1 MYTKSLLFIGIL
13 ISLLACNNNKKTEE
27 TALPKDPVDRQIKL
41 LSDSIFESPKNARLY
56 FERANLYWQKDEMEM
71 ALNDFYKTVT
81 FDSTNADYYYVLA
94 NFMVENGNLDRGI
107 LAMEK
112 AIQFQPKEPKHY
124 IQTGKYYLYMKDYQK
139 ALNYLNNALKLD
151 ALRPDAYFYKGY
163 IYKELKQ
170 NDKAISNFT
179 TATEQDPTW
188 YEPFEQIGLIYAEQN
203 NDLALKFFDNA
214 ATADKRNSSSRLE
227 KAYYYKKTKRVAE
240 SEKEYESIVV
250 DFPQNAD
257 AIYSLGVI
265 NWEKKD
271 YEKALKQL
279 NICIKIEPTY
289 APAFYIMGKI
299 YKAQNNTV
307 KAKEAFKQA
316 LVFDEKMKEAQQ
328 ELATL

>member
-1 MYTKSLLFIGIL
+1 MYKKSLLFIGVL
-13 ISLLACNNNKKTEE
+13 ISLLACDHKKKTEDKE
-27 TALPKDPVDRQIKL
+27 VSKDPISRQIKL

-81 FDSTNADYYYVLA
+81 YDSTNSDYYYVLA

-124 IQTGKYYLYMKDYQK
+124 VQTGKYYLYMKDYQK
-139 ALNYLNNALKLD
+139 ALNYLNDALKLD
-151 ALRPDAYFYKGY
+151 PMLPDAYFYKGY

-188 YEPFEQIGLIYAEQN
+188 YEPFEQIGLIYAAQN
-203 NDLALKFFDNA
+203 NDLALKFYDNA
-214 ATADKRNSSSRLE
+214 ANADKRNTSSRLE
-227 KAYYYKKTKRVAE
+227 KAYYYKKTKRIVE

-265 NWEKKD
+265 NWEKKNYD
-271 YEKALKQL
+271 KALSQL
-279 NICIKIEPTY
+279 NICVKIEPTY

-299 YKAQNNTV
+299 YKAKNDKV